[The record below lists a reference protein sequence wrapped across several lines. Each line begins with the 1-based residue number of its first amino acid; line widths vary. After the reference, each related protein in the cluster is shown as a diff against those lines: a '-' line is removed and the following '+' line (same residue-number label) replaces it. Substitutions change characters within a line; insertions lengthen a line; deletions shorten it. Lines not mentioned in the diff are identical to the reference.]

1 MKLQKSTWALLA
13 TALILSGVV
22 YVYEFESNREAVET
36 QQQQLFSF
44 EEEDIQAITIQK
56 QNQIRF
62 ERSGKEPFSWQM
74 QPQNVPAND
83 AAVSF
88 LLDLLVQGKSD
99 RSFTISPNQKS
110 EYGLNQ
116 PSARIQ
122 IELKNQEKHELIL
135 GNTNFDNQFIY
146 AQVDPPKQAEQLTV
160 NLVSINFQYA
170 VDREL
175 EEWKQPNENGTDLET
190 ESDQFKTK

>member
-13 TALILSGVV
+13 TALVLSGVV

-36 QQQQLFSF
+36 QQQPLFDF
-44 EEEDIQAITIQK
+44 QEEDIQAITLQK
-56 QNQIRF
+56 QQIWF
-62 ERSGKEPFSWQM
+62 ERSEKEPFPWQM

-99 RSFTISPNQKS
+99 RSFTISPNQKQ
-110 EYGLNQ
+110 EYGLDQ
-116 PSARIQ
+116 SLARIQ
-122 IELKNQEKHELIL
+122 IELKNKEKHELIL

-146 AQVDPPKQAEQLTV
+146 AQVDPSSQNDQLTV

-175 EEWKQPNENGTDLET
+175 EEWKQLNENPADLET
-190 ESDQFKTK
+190 ESDHSELR

>member
-1 MKLQKSTWALLA
+1 MLQKSTWALLA
-13 TALILSGVV
+13 TALVLSGVV
-22 YVYEFESNREAVET
+22 YVYEFESSREAVET
-36 QQQQLFSF
+36 QQQQLFDF
-44 EEEDIQAITIQK
+44 QEEDIQAITIQK
-56 QNQIRF
+56 PTPIRF
-62 ERSGKEPFSWQM
+62 ERSGKEPFPWQM

-88 LLDLLVQGKSD
+88 LLDLLVQGNSD

-110 EYGLNQ
+110 EYGLEQ

-122 IELKNQEKHELIL
+122 IELKNKEKHELIL

-146 AQVDPPKQAEQLTV
+146 AQVDPSSQNDQLTV

-175 EEWKQPNENGTDLET
+175 EEWKQPNENGADLET
-190 ESDQFKTK
+190 QNDQSEK

>member
-1 MKLQKSTWALLA
+1 MLQKSTWALLA
-13 TALILSGVV
+13 TALVLSGVV
-22 YVYEFESNREAVET
+22 YVYDFESDREATET
-36 QQQQLFSF
+36 QRQQLFDF
-44 EEEDIQAITIQK
+44 EEEDIQAVTLQK
-56 QNQIRF
+56 QIRF
-62 ERSGKEPFSWQM
+62 ERSGKEPFPWQM

-88 LLDLLVQGKSD
+88 LLDLLVQGNSD

-110 EYGLNQ
+110 EYGLEQ

-122 IELKNQEKHELIL
+122 VELKNKEKHELIL

-146 AQVDPPKQAEQLTV
+146 AQVDPSSQNDQLTV

-175 EEWKQPNENGTDLET
+175 EEWKQPDENGADLET
-190 ESDQFKTK
+190 QNDQSEK

>member
-1 MKLQKSTWALLA
+1 MLQKSTWALLA
-13 TALILSGVV
+13 TALVLSGVV
-22 YVYEFESNREAVET
+22 YVYEFESSREAVET
-36 QQQQLFSF
+36 QQQQLFDF
-44 EEEDIQAITIQK
+44 QEEDIQAITIQK
-56 QNQIRF
+56 QIRF
-62 ERSGKEPFSWQM
+62 ERSGKEPFPWQM

-88 LLDLLVQGKSD
+88 LLDLLVQGNSD

-110 EYGLNQ
+110 EYGLEQ

-122 IELKNQEKHELIL
+122 IELKNKEKHELIL

-146 AQVDPPKQAEQLTV
+146 AQVDPSSQNDQLTV

-175 EEWKQPNENGTDLET
+175 EEWKQPNENGADLET
-190 ESDQFKTK
+190 QNDQSEK